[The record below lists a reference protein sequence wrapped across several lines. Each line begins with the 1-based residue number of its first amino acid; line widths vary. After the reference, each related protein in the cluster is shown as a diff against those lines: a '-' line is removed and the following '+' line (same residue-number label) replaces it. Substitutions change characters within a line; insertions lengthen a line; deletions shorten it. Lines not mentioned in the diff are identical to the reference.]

1 VTAESPE
8 PARRRGPRHDDARGL
23 IVAAAREEFA
33 ESGFDAATV
42 RAIAARAGVNA
53 AMINHYFGGK
63 AGLFREVVALPV
75 DPGQVV
81 AGVVEGPREEL
92 GRRLVL
98 GVLGVWEDPQTR
110 APMLALYRSGIADPA
125 RLRPIREYL
134 AGQVLP
140 ILAGS
145 GRSSRL
151 DAALIVAHLLGLV
164 MGRYVLEL
172 PELCA
177 PTVEELA
184 DRVGEVLQA
193 YIQTTV

>member
-1 VTAESPE
+1 MT
-8 PARRRGPRHDDARGL
+8 
-23 IVAAAREEFA
+23 AAREEFA

-42 RAIAARAGVNA
+42 REIAARAGVNA

-81 AGVVEGPREEL
+81 AAVVDGPREEL

-98 GVLGVWEDPQTR
+98 GILGVWEDPHTR
-110 APMLALYRSGIADPA
+110 APMLALYRSGLADPA
-125 RLRPIREYL
+125 RMRPIREYF
-134 AGQVLP
+134 AGQILP
-140 ILAGS
+140 VLAGS
-145 GRSSRL
+145 GRQSRL
-151 DAALIVAHLLGLV
+151 DAALLVTHLLGLV

-172 PELCA
+172 PELCT

-184 DRVGEVLQA
+184 DRVGGVLQA
-193 YIQTTV
+193 YIQTPV

>member
-1 VTAESPE
+1 M
-8 PARRRGPRHDDARGL
+8 
-23 IVAAAREEFA
+23 EFA
-33 ESGFDAATV
+33 ESGFDSVSV

-75 DPGQVV
+75 DPAAVLAEVV
-81 AGVVEGPREEL
+81 PGPREEL
-92 GRRLVL
+92 GRRLVV
-98 GVLGVWEDPQTR
+98 GVLAVWEDPETR
-110 APMLALYRSGIADPA
+110 AALLALYRSGIADPA

-134 AGQVLP
+134 AGEVLAG
-140 ILAGS
+140 LAGS
-145 GRSSRL
+145 GDRGRR
-151 DAALIVAHLLGLV
+151 DAALLVSHVLGLV

-177 PTVEELA
+177 ASVEELA
-184 DRVGEVLQA
+184 DRVGPVLQQ